1 MSQSKAGSIAVFADA
16 LISAVVG
23 KLERDVIIAKVQE
36 LESSGANLDDISKAI
51 RKMRD
56 EAIDAAQG
64 EIDKAR

>member
-64 EIDKAR
+64 EIDQAR